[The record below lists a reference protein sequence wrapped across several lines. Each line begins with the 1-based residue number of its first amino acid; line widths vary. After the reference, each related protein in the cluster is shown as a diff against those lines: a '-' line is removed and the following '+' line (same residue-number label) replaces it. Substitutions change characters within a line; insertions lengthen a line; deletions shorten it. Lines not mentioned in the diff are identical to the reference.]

1 MDGICWFTKEQ
12 DGYSVVEYKN
22 DKVDRLFNVEIPS
35 QHALPTVH
43 FPLDEVYLVGNG
55 NSKFTLYAK
64 AGIKFFNSK
73 SVTKFF
79 LNPFERTK

>member
-22 DKVDRLFNVEIPS
+22 DKIDRLFNVEIS
-35 QHALPTVH
+35 NEHALPTVH
-43 FPLDEVYLVGNG
+43 FPLDEVYLIGNG

-64 AGIKFFNSK
+64 AGINFSIQNLA
-73 SVTKFF
+73 TKF
-79 LNPFERTK
+79 